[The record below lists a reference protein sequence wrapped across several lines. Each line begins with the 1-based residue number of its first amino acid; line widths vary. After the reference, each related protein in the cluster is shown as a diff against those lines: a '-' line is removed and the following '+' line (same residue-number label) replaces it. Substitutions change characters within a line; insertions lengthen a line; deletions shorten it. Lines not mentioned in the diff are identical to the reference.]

1 MTVQTDSGK
10 IIRRITFLGFMT
22 ALTLIL
28 HAMGAFIKLGA
39 FSISPVL
46 VPIALGAIVCGPIG
60 GAWLGGVSAMY
71 ILLTG
76 QAALFLGINAVGTVI
91 TVLLKGILCG
101 AVSGWIYKALEKKNE
116 LLAVTIA
123 SVACPIVNTGIFF
136 IGCLVF
142 FLPTLSA
149 EAGDTNVILYILTAY
164 IGGNFFFELVVNL
177 VFCPVIGRLVKLIPY
192 KKGRFFK

>member
-1 MTVQTDSGK
+1 MVLQTNSGK
-10 IIRRITFLGFMT
+10 IIRRVTFLGLMT

-28 HAMGAFIKLGA
+28 HAMGAFLHFGA

-60 GAWLGGVSAMY
+60 GGWLGGVSAMY

-101 AVSGWIYKALEKKNE
+101 AVAGWLYNAISKKNE
-116 LLAVTIA
+116 LLAVTVAAI
-123 SVACPIVNTGIFF
+123 ACPIVNTGIFF
-136 IGCLVF
+136 VGCLVF
-142 FLPTLSA
+142 FLPALAS
-149 EAGDTNVILYILTAY
+149 EAGETNVLIYIMTTY
-164 IGGNFFFELVVNL
+164 IGGNFFFEFFVNL
-177 VFCPVIGRLVKLIPY
+177 IFCPIIGRLVKLIPY
-192 KKGRFFK
+192 KKGKFF

>member
-1 MTVQTDSGK
+1 MVLQTNWGK
-10 IIRRITFLGFMT
+10 IIRRVTFLGLMT

-28 HAMGAFIKLGA
+28 HAMGAFLHFGA

-76 QAALFLGINAVGTVI
+76 QAALFLAMNPMGTVV
-91 TVLLKGILCG
+91 TVLLKGMLCG
-101 AVSGWIYKALEKKNE
+101 AVSGWLYNAIAKKSE
-116 LLAVTIA
+116 LLAVTVAAI
-123 SVACPIVNTGIFF
+123 ACPVVNTGIFF

-142 FLPTLSA
+142 FLRDLMA
-149 EAGDTNVILYILTAY
+149 EAGETNVLIYIMITY
-164 IGGNFFFELVVNL
+164 IGGNFFFEFLVNL
-177 VFCPVIGRLVKLIPY
+177 IFCPVIGRLVKLIPY
-192 KKGRFFK
+192 KKGKLF

>member
-1 MTVQTDSGK
+1 MGFQTDSGK
-10 IIRRITFLGFMT
+10 IIRRVTFLGLMM
-22 ALTLIL
+22 ALVLIL
-28 HAMGAFIKLGA
+28 HAMGAFLRFGA

-46 VPIALGAIVCGPIG
+46 VPIALGAVVCGPIG

-76 QAALFLGINAVGTVI
+76 QAALFLGINAAGTII

-101 AVSGWIYKALEKKNE
+101 AVSGWLYNAISKKNE
-116 LLAVTIA
+116 LLAVTVAAI
-123 SVACPIVNTGIFF
+123 ACPIVNTVIFF

-142 FLPTLSA
+142 FLPTLAA
-149 EAGDTNVILYILTAY
+149 EAGDTNVLIYILTAY
-164 IGGNFFFELVVNL
+164 IGGNFIFEFIVNL

-192 KKGRFFK
+192 KKGKFL